1 MGVPIVVPYLQWA
14 DAEGTPYAG
23 GTITTYIAGTST
35 PKSTWLDPGLT
46 ALNTNPIVL
55 NAAGYSLMYGNGDYR
70 LIVKDIHGNLVAD
83 IEATTIVSA
92 AMAPVVSA
100 PTIADALDIL
110 GVNSLIAAEAT
121 ARSNADSAEQN
132 ARIAADDAEGTA
144 RFNADNDLFDAIQS
158 EQTDRQ
164 TGDANLQA
172 QINAIA
178 VTAPSGIVT
187 MQKGTSISDGSAAVA
202 VNFPTPWTDRT
213 MDFQADGGSANPG
226 AYFSRF
232 NASGGG
238 SGQVTTAAATGYLL
252 KIDVS
257 SGTSIG
263 LANTSFTWFAIG
275 H

>member
-46 ALNTNPIVL
+46 ALNKNPILL
-55 NAAGYSLMYGNGDYR
+55 NAAGYSLMYGDGDYR

-100 PTIADALDIL
+100 PTIPDALALL

-121 ARSNADSAEQN
+121 ARSNADSVEQN

-144 RFNADNDLFDAIQS
+144 RFNADNDLFDTISAETS
-158 EQTDRQ
+158 NREA
-164 TGDANLQA
+164 GDANLQT

-178 VTAPSGIVT
+178 VTAPTGIVT
-187 MQKGTSISDGSAAVA
+187 MQKGTSISDNLGGIA
-202 VNFPTPWTDRT
+202 VNFPTPYTDHT
-213 MDFQADGGSANPG
+213 ATFACDGGSANP
-226 AYFSRF
+226 
-232 NASGGG
+232 NASYGPLDGHG
-238 SGQVTTAAATGYLL
+238 VPGHITTAAVTGSLVEVD
-252 KIDVS
+252 IS
-257 SGTSIG
+257 SGTTIV
-263 LANTSFTWFAIG
+263 LANTNFTWFATG